1 MLMITVSF
9 HHKKT
14 DITAAATATATV
26 FPRGL
31 GPPTKAMCLYTQGDL
46 WLQDPGAQCTIRI
59 ASVAVDVLLLMLII
73 YLILIQFNS
82 LFSLES

>member
-1 MLMITVSF
+1 
-9 HHKKT
+9 
-14 DITAAATATATV
+14 
-26 FPRGL
+26 
-31 GPPTKAMCLYTQGDL
+31 MCLYTQGDL